1 MKRFLIAVLGTAVT
15 FATVAN
21 AATLVASAPDS
32 APGGLVTIT
41 LTGTTV
47 PYAPTGVEPTD
58 NATSIDVRIVGA
70 GFSGVSAETGV
81 GGTCIAATGCLGGA
95 GWVPGGTQGSTVGGN
110 FIALSQIGGLTPGPI
125 TNNMTPGVPFSTGE
139 SSLSAVFT
147 TTAGGPGT
155 YPIMLADLG
164 VGFFDVSGSQQIG
177 SYTVVPEPT
186 TAALMGLGLLALAAS
201 GRKR

>member
-32 APGGLVTIT
+32 TQGGLVTIT

-47 PYAPTGVEPTD
+47 PYSSDGIAPFDT
-58 NATSIDVRIVGA
+58 AQSIDVRIVGA
-70 GFSGVSAETGV
+70 GFTGVSAETGV
-81 GGTCIAATGCLGGA
+81 GGTCIAATGCIPGA
-95 GWVPGGTQGSTVGGN
+95 AFQVGGTQGTTIGGN
-110 FIALSQIGGLTPGPI
+110 FIAFSQIGGLAAVPL
-125 TNNMTPGVPFSTGE
+125 TNNMTVGVPFHTGE
-139 SSLSAVFT
+139 SSLEAVFT
-147 TTAGGPGT
+147 TTAGAPGT

-177 SYTVVPEPT
+177 SYIVTPEPT
-186 TAALMGLGLLALAAS
+186 TAALMGLGLLGLAIA
-201 GRKR
+201 GRRR